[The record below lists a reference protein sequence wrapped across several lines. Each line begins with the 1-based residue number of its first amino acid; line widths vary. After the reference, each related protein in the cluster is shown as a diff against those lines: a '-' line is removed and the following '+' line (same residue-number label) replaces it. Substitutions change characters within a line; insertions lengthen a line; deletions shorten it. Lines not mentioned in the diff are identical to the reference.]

1 MKVVDIVDNNI
12 ITGVRYGT
20 IDVPA
25 PEIPHIVDIV
35 DNNII
40 TGVRYGTIDVHAQK
54 IPRDAAR
61 AYARVQRVQAMRSKK
76 IRNEHTKQ
84 K

>member
-20 IDVPA
+20 IEVHA
-25 PEIPHIVDIV
+25 PEIPH
-35 DNNII
+35 
-40 TGVRYGTIDVHAQK
+40 
-54 IPRDAAR
+54 DAAR

>member
-20 IDVPA
+20 IDVHA
-25 PEIPHIVDIV
+25 PEIPH
-35 DNNII
+35 
-40 TGVRYGTIDVHAQK
+40 
-54 IPRDAAR
+54 DAAR
-61 AYARVQRVQAMRSKK
+61 AYARVQRVQATRSKK
-76 IRNEHTKQ
+76 IRNEHIKQ

>member
-1 MKVVDIVDNNI
+1 MKI
-12 ITGVRYGT
+12 I
-20 IDVPA
+20 
-25 PEIPHIVDIV
+25 DIV

-40 TGVRYGTIDVHAQK
+40 TGVRYGTIDVHAPEIK
-54 IPRDAAR
+54 RDAAR
-61 AYARVQRVQAMRSKK
+61 AYARAQRVQAARSKK

>member
-20 IDVPA
+20 IDVHA
-25 PEIPHIVDIV
+25 PE
-35 DNNII
+35 
-40 TGVRYGTIDVHAQK
+40 

-61 AYARVQRVQAMRSKK
+61 VYARVQRVQATRNKK
-76 IRNEHTKQ
+76 IRSEHTKQ

>member
-20 IDVPA
+20 IDVHA
-25 PEIPHIVDIV
+25 P
-35 DNNII
+35 
-40 TGVRYGTIDVHAQK
+40 K
-54 IPRDAAR
+54 IPRNAAS
-61 AYARVQRVQAMRSKK
+61 AYARAQRVQATRNKK
-76 IRNEHTKQ
+76 IRKEHTKQ

>member
-1 MKVVDIVDNNI
+1 MKAVTIVENNA
-12 ITGVRYGT
+12 ITG
-20 IDVPA
+20 I
-25 PEIPHIVDIV
+25 
-35 DNNII
+35 
-40 TGVRYGTIDVHAQK
+40 RYGTIDVHAPE

-61 AYARVQRVQAMRSKK
+61 AYARAQRVQATRSKK

>member
-20 IDVPA
+20 IDVHA
-25 PEIPHIVDIV
+25 PE
-35 DNNII
+35 
-40 TGVRYGTIDVHAQK
+40 

-61 AYARVQRVQAMRSKK
+61 VYARVQRVQATRNKK
-76 IRNEHTKQ
+76 IRKEHTKQ

>member
-1 MKVVDIVDNNI
+1 MK
-12 ITGVRYGT
+12 
-20 IDVPA
+20 
-25 PEIPHIVDIV
+25 IVDIV

-40 TGVRYGTIDVHAQK
+40 TGVRYGTIDVHVPE
-54 IPRDAAR
+54 IPRDTTR
-61 AYARVQRVQAMRSKK
+61 AYACVQRVQAARSKK

>member
-1 MKVVDIVDNNI
+1 MK
-12 ITGVRYGT
+12 
-20 IDVPA
+20 
-25 PEIPHIVDIV
+25 IVDIV

-40 TGVRYGTIDVHAQK
+40 TGVRYGTIDVHAPE

-61 AYARVQRVQAMRSKK
+61 AYARAQRVQATRNKK

>member
-1 MKVVDIVDNNI
+1 MK
-12 ITGVRYGT
+12 
-20 IDVPA
+20 
-25 PEIPHIVDIV
+25 IVDIV

-40 TGVRYGTIDVHAQK
+40 TGVRYGTIDVHVPE
-54 IPRDAAR
+54 IPRDTAR
-61 AYARVQRVQAMRSKK
+61 AYARVQRVQAARSKK

>member
-1 MKVVDIVDNNI
+1 MK
-12 ITGVRYGT
+12 
-20 IDVPA
+20 
-25 PEIPHIVDIV
+25 IVDIV

-40 TGVRYGTIDVHAQK
+40 TGVRYGTIDVLAPE

-61 AYARVQRVQAMRSKK
+61 AYARAQRVQATRNKK

>member
-1 MKVVDIVDNNI
+1 MKV
-12 ITGVRYGT
+12 
-20 IDVPA
+20 
-25 PEIPHIVDIV
+25 VDIV